1 MSLTR
6 NNVEEISAGRSEPAW
21 LREAR
26 LAAWERFEATP
37 MPDSSKDEDWR
48 RTDISK
54 LNLDAFTPSLNGANT
69 PALNVEDAPLE
80 VGQGDGEGP
89 LPPGVIFCS
98 LEEAVRRCPDLVR
111 EHLAEHDGKLLALN
125 AALWTGGAF
134 VYVPP
139 DVHIEVPLAAS
150 YDGLGSLVSSLES
163 PRPALFPRTLIV
175 VDRGASLV
183 FVESL
188 EAASAQARGQATRD
202 SRPESQDPMSVLS
215 SSSTHLVVKES
226 ARLAYV
232 SLQERGAGT
241 WHFSTERA
249 VIGRDA
255 RADVV
260 ITALG
265 SFLSKSYVETVLSGP
280 GGEANLLGLVLT
292 DGDQH
297 IDHQTLQEHLA
308 PHTTS
313 NLLLKSAVKGHS
325 QSIFA
330 GLVRMPREAQQSD
343 AFQEA
348 RALLLSE
355 HAKADAIPKLEIVAN
370 DVRCTHAGAIG
381 QVDEEQKFYLMTR
394 GIPEDE
400 AERLIVTGFF
410 EPALERIPV
419 ENVRESTRKA
429 LTARLVP
436 SPVAVGES

>member
-1 MSLTR
+1 MAFTR
-6 NNVEEISAGRSEPAW
+6 EAVQQLSWERSEPTW

-48 RTDISK
+48 RTDVSK
-54 LNLDAFTPSLNGANT
+54 LDLEAYTPSLNGENT
-69 PALNVEDAPLE
+69 PALGVQNAQLDG
-80 VGQGDGEGP
+80 GQGDGEGP

-98 LEEAVRRCPDLVR
+98 LEEAVRRCPDVVR
-111 EHLAEHDGKLLALN
+111 EHLDAREGKFLSLN
-125 AALWTGGAF
+125 AALWAGGAF
-134 VYVPP
+134 VYVPEGIE
-139 DVHIEVPLAAS
+139 VEVPLEAS
-150 YDGLGSLVSSLES
+150 HPGAGE
-163 PRPALFPRTLIV
+163 ALFPRTLVIV
-175 VDRGASLV
+175 ERGGALV
-183 FVESL
+183 FVDRFGGGAGAFSS
-188 EAASAQARGQATRD
+188 AA
-202 SRPESQDPMSVLS
+202 
-215 SSSTHLVVKES
+215 THIVVGDG
-226 ARLAYV
+226 ARLSYV
-232 SLQERGAGT
+232 SLQERGEQT

-249 VIGRDA
+249 IIGRDA
-255 RADVV
+255 SVDVV
-260 ITALG
+260 IAALG
-265 SFLSKSYVETVLSGP
+265 GFLSKSYVETVLTGP
-280 GGEANLLGLVLT
+280 GSQANLVGVVLT
-292 DGDQH
+292 DGQQH

-313 NLLLKSAVKGHS
+313 NLLLKSAVKGYS

-394 GIPEDE
+394 GIPEHE

-419 ENVRESTRKA
+419 EHVRESTRKA
-429 LTARLVP
+429 LAERLQVLR
-436 SPVAVGES
+436 G

>member
-1 MSLTR
+1 MAFTKHD
-6 NNVEEISAGRSEPAW
+6 VEELSSAHGEPSW

-54 LNLDAFTPSLNGANT
+54 LDLGAFTPSLNGANT
-69 PALNVEDAPLE
+69 PALNVQDAPLE
-80 VGQGDGEGP
+80 VGQGEGEGP

-111 EHLAEHDGKLLALN
+111 EHLAEHEGKLLALN
-125 AALWTGGAF
+125 AALWSGGAF

-139 DVHIEVPLAAS
+139 DIEVEVPLVAS
-150 YDGLGSLVSSLES
+150 YGETDGAS
-163 PRPALFPRTLIV
+163 AFFPRTLVV

-183 FVESL
+183 YIDCFGGDQPSSL
-188 EAASAQARGQATRD
+188 LSGKRQGPAGSSGGGPDSALSTQHSA
-202 SRPESQDPMSVLS
+202 LS
-215 SSSTHLVVKES
+215 SASTHLVVKDGG
-226 ARLAYV
+226 RLAYV
-232 SLQERGAGT
+232 SLQERGSAT

-249 VIGRDA
+249 VISRDA
-255 RADVV
+255 KADLV
-260 ITALG
+260 IAALG
-265 SFLSKSYVETVLSGP
+265 SYLSKSYVETILSGP

-292 DGDQH
+292 DGQQH

-330 GLVRMPREAQQSD
+330 GLVRMPKEAQQSD

-355 HAKADAIPKLEIVAN
+355 HAKADAIPKLEIIAN

-381 QVDEEQKFYLMTR
+381 QVDAEQRFYLMSR

-419 ENVRESTRKA
+419 ETVRESTRKA
-429 LTARLVP
+429 LAARLAP
-436 SPVAVGES
+436 TPAGQT

>member
-1 MSLTR
+1 MAFTR
-6 NNVEEISAGRSEPAW
+6 ETVERLSSERSEPTW

-26 LAAWERFEATP
+26 LKAWQQFEATP

-54 LNLDAFTPSLNGANT
+54 LDLSAYAPSLDGANT
-69 PALNVEDAPLE
+69 PILSGADS
-80 VGQGDGEGP
+80 
-89 LPPGVIFCS
+89 LPAGVIFTS
-98 LEEAVRRCPDLVR
+98 LEQAVKDHPDLVR
-111 EHLAEHDGKLLALN
+111 EHLADHDGKFLSLN
-125 AALWTGGAF
+125 AALWAGGAF

-139 DVHIEVPLAAS
+139 DVQLELPLVAS
-150 YDGLGSLVSSLES
+150 FGEGAEAV
-163 PRPALFPRTLIV
+163 FPRTLIV

-183 FVESL
+183 YIDCFAGAGSSIL
-188 EAASAQARGQATRD
+188 GTKGEAAAASH
-202 SRPESQDPMSVLS
+202 LS
-215 SSSTHLVVKES
+215 SASTHVVVKDGAKLS
-226 ARLAYV
+226 YV
-232 SLQERGAGT
+232 SLQERGEQT

-255 RADVV
+255 KADIVV
-260 ITALG
+260 AALG
-265 SFLSKSYVETVLSGP
+265 GLVCKSYVETVLAGP
-280 GGEANLLGLVLT
+280 GAEGNLVGVVLT
-292 DGDQH
+292 DGQQH

-355 HAKADAIPKLEIVAN
+355 HARADAIPKLEIVAS

-381 QVDEEQKFYLMTR
+381 QVDSEQKFYLMSR
-394 GIPEDE
+394 GIPKDE

-419 ENVRESTRKA
+419 ETVRESTRKA
-429 LTARLVP
+429 LASRLELIH
-436 SPVAVGES
+436 G

>member
-1 MSLTR
+1 MSLSTQHSAPSTFCR
-6 NNVEEISAGRSEPAW
+6 EAVEQLSSDRSEPAW

-26 LAAWERFEATP
+26 LEAWERFEATP

-54 LNLDAFTPSLNGANT
+54 LDLEAFTPSLNGGDV
-69 PALNVEDAPLE
+69 PVLNVQAAPLE
-80 VGQGDGEGP
+80 AAQGDGEGP
-89 LPPGVIFCS
+89 LPPGVVYCS
-98 LEEAVRRCPDLVR
+98 LDEAVRRYPDLVR
-111 EHLAEHDGKLLALN
+111 EHLGESDGKFLSLN
-125 AALWTGGAF
+125 AALWSGGAF

-139 DVHIEVPLAAS
+139 EVHLEVPLDAS
-150 YDGLGSLVSSLES
+150 HPGAGGQGSGASV
-163 PRPALFPRTLIV
+163 ALFPRTLIV

-183 FVESL
+183 FVDRFCPGDAGFSSG
-188 EAASAQARGQATRD
+188 ATHIVVRDGGQ
-202 SRPESQDPMSVLS
+202 LS
-215 SSSTHLVVKES
+215 
-226 ARLAYV
+226 YV
-232 SLQERGAGT
+232 SLQERGQET

-249 VIGRDA
+249 VVGRDA
-255 RADVV
+255 KVDFVV
-260 ITALG
+260 AALG
-265 SFLSKSYVETVLSGP
+265 SRLSKSYVETTLAGP
-280 GGEANLLGLVLT
+280 GSEANLLGLVLT
-292 DGDQH
+292 DGQQH

-355 HAKADAIPKLEIVAN
+355 HAKADAIPKLEIIAN

-381 QVDEEQKFYLMTR
+381 QVDQEQKFYLMTR
-394 GIPEDE
+394 GLPEDE

-419 ENVRESTRKA
+419 DSVRESTRQA
-429 LTARLVP
+429 LAERLETIH
-436 SPVAVGES
+436 G